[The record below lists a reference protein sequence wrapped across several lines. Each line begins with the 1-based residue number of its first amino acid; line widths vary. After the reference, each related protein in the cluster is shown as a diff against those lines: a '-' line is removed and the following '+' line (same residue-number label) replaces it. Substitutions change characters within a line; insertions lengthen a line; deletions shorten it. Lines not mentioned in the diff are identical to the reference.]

1 MKRYIEPEK
10 SLWNALTERVVADD
24 AVIEERVLSI
34 LSRVRAEGDGAL
46 VALSAEIDRVDL
58 SGGIE
63 VSAEEIAKASDEV
76 SQELKEAISAAY
88 ENIYKFH
95 TAQKAVPVDM
105 QTVQGVR
112 SGSDFAKFQRIE
124 GKQRRSSKNRREI
137 VNLKGARV
145 RRR

>member
-1 MKRYIEPEK
+1 M
-10 SLWNALTERVVADD
+10 
-24 AVIEERVLSI
+24 
-34 LSRVRAEGDGAL
+34 
-46 VALSAEIDRVDL
+46 
-58 SGGIE
+58 
-63 VSAEEIAKASDEV
+63 
-76 SQELKEAISAAY
+76 SQDFCKTSPSEYLA
-88 ENIYKFH
+88 
-95 TAQKAVPVDM
+95 P

>member
-63 VSAEEIAKASDEV
+63 VSA
-76 SQELKEAISAAY
+76 
-88 ENIYKFH
+88 
-95 TAQKAVPVDM
+95 
-105 QTVQGVR
+105 
-112 SGSDFAKFQRIE
+112 
-124 GKQRRSSKNRREI
+124 
-137 VNLKGARV
+137 
-145 RRR
+145 